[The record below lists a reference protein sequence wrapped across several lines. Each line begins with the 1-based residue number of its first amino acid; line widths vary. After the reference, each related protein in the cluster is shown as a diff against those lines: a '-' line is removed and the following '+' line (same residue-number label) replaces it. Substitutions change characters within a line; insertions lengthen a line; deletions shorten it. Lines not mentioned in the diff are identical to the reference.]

1 MGHGPNIDGF
11 RCDVFFWE
19 FYLFGSSFVFFLEA
33 VGSIPNRALGLRFEE
48 EKIPFGRSFMRG
60 MVGQHWGKVNK
71 LFPPEKTVH
80 IGFLYVPEISQIDT
94 QNFTGNTWKIPVPL
108 NHPFPK
114 HDV

>member
-1 MGHGPNIDGF
+1 MAPILMAF
-11 RCDVFFWE
+11 VVMFFFGNFTFLE
-19 FYLFGSSFVFFLEA
+19 AHLFFFLEA